1 VLSAKVPMP
10 LPAIVVTAPVATSMR
25 RTRWLDWSATA
36 MVLPSGENAT
46 P

>member
-1 VLSAKVPMP
+1 VPSAKEGLP

-25 RTRWLDWSATA
+25 RTRWLYLSATP
-36 MVLPSGENAT
+36 MVLPSGEYAT